1 MVHLCSCLIGDD
13 LLSESIDLDHRQC
26 AMEFG
31 LTWPYSIVPLAVNIF
46 IALSNEAYSA
56 EI

>member
-1 MVHLCSCLIGDD
+1 MAHLCSCLIGDD

-56 EI
+56 KI